1 MRRLLPCFALLFLS
15 LVASVT
21 QAGPRYYWTTTS
33 YPPLSSFPDPPS
45 ITSFTGFIEF
55 EPGQEGYS
63 YFIRCS
69 SVDNN
74 CSGTVN
80 GINYSLTDIS
90 DPAYGEYAKPF
101 FSPVIRAEFRIN
113 GGQYPG
119 SYIQFDKN
127 SSMPGSIGGTG
138 FWVGARH
145 TLSSSLY
152 FSDPNTMSGF
162 YTDRGD
168 CSYGNCTGPVTGYWT
183 LDPASVPIPA
193 TLALLALGLA
203 GIGVARRKQA

>member
-63 YFIRCS
+63 YYIRCS
-69 SVDNN
+69 SVNN
-74 CSGTVN
+74 ICSGTVN
-80 GINYSLTDIS
+80 GNNYSLTDIS
-90 DPAYGEYAKPF
+90 DPAYGEYTKPF

-113 GGQYPG
+113 GGQYPDAFF
-119 SYIQFDKN
+119 YKN
-127 SSMPGSIGGTG
+127 SVGGGCYGALGGTG
-138 FWVGARH
+138 FWFSL
-145 TLSSSLY
+145 TTMCSSLR
-152 FSDPNTMSGF
+152 FSDPNTVSGF
-162 YTDRGD
+162 FDY
-168 CSYGNCTGPVTGYWT
+168 NPNVEFTGPVTGYWT

-193 TLALLALGLA
+193 TLVLLGLGLV
-203 GIGVARRKQA
+203 GIGAARRKQA